1 MELFVPDMFK
11 LVWTSTGRRSLNMSK
26 IHSAKHY
33 EKIKLII
40 SISDSLLVFFVLL
53 IFVFS
58 GFSMMLRNWI
68 SGIVQNPYI
77 RLLLFS
83 AVVGTAMTLISF
95 PFRFYSGY
103 RMEKRYNLSPQSF
116 ASWLWEKTKALL
128 VGLVIGVP
136 LLLAFYYFLSNYPQS
151 WWFWLGLVLFFFSVF
166 LGRIAPQVI
175 FPLFYKFEPLDD
187 QALLQRMQRLAD
199 KVGFKLEG
207 IFRFNLSKTTH
218 KANAA
223 LTGLGKSKRIILGD
237 TLLKNFN
244 IDEIEAVFAH
254 EAGHF
259 AHKHLIKGILSG
271 TFTSFFSLYIGAVL
285 YQMAVTRWQFNGQ
298 ADLAALPLL
307 SLILSVISF
316 ILNPISN
323 ALSRHHERQA
333 DLYALKHSSNPAAF
347 ITAMRKL
354 SEINMIDRT
363 PHPLVEI
370 LFHSHP
376 SVEKRVAAAEEYIQ
390 QN

>member
-1 MELFVPDMFK
+1 
-11 LVWTSTGRRSLNMSK
+11 MSG
-26 IHSAKHY
+26 IYSAKHY

-40 SISDSLLVFFVLL
+40 SITDSLLVFIALLAFVC
-53 IFVFS
+53 S
-58 GFSMMLRNWI
+58 GASSTLRNLI
-68 SGIVQNPYI
+68 NGIAQNPYL

-83 AVVGTAMTLISF
+83 AAVGTGMALISF
-95 PFRFYSGY
+95 PFQFYSGY
-103 RMEKRYNLSPQSF
+103 LMEKRYGLSPQSF
-116 ASWLWEKTKALL
+116 ASWLWEKTKTAL
-128 VGLVIGVP
+128 VGLVVAVP
-136 LLLAFYYFLSNYPQS
+136 LLLALYYFLLNYPQS
-151 WWFWLGLVLFFFSVF
+151 WWLWLGAVLFFFSVF

-187 QALLQRMQRLAD
+187 QTLLQRMQSLAD

-237 TLLKNFN
+237 TLLENFST
-244 IDEIEAVFAH
+244 DEIEAVFAH

-259 AHKHLIKGILSG
+259 AHNHLLKGIITG

-285 YQMAVTRWQFNGQ
+285 YQAAVTYWQFNGQ
-298 ADLAALPLL
+298 SDLAALPLL
-307 SLILSVISF
+307 SLILSIISF
-316 ILNPISN
+316 ILNPLSN
-323 ALSRHHERQA
+323 ALSRRHERQA
-333 DLYALKHSSNPAAF
+333 DLYALKHSSKPAAF
-347 ITAMRKL
+347 ISAMRKL
-354 SEINMIDRT
+354 SEINLIDRT
-363 PHPLVEI
+363 PHPLVEL

-376 SVEKRVAAAEEYIQ
+376 SIEKRVAAAYEYIQ